1 MEKELELFLEV
12 VDGVIDYV
20 MERDVKD
27 AAIREI
33 QKKVQTEVYDKYP
46 NPVQYERKMWRRG
59 LLDSAE
65 APDGSM
71 EVHYDSKIKLL
82 TVEDVRKDWEP
93 THKPEGRNVAEVVET
108 GEGYDYKDI
117 GPRPFHAK
125 AEEAL
130 IRTKEVDKILTKAMK
145 ENLGAW
151 SL

>member
-1 MEKELELFLEV
+1 MEKDLAVFLEV
-12 VDGVIDYV
+12 VDAVIDFT

-33 QKKVQTEVYDKYP
+33 QRKVNSEVYAKYEP
-46 NPVQYERKMWRRG
+46 IQYERKMWRKG
-59 LLDSAE
+59 LLDSEE

-71 EVHYDSKIKLL
+71 EVHYDSKLKLL

-93 THKPEGRNVAEVVET
+93 THKPEGRNVAEVVES

-117 GPRPFHAK
+117 GPRPFHKK

-130 IRTKEVDKILTKAMK
+130 IKTKEVDKILTKAMK
-145 ENLGAW
+145 DNLGAW

>member
-1 MEKELELFLEV
+1 MEKDLEVFLEV
-12 VDGVIDYV
+12 VDALIDYT
-20 MERDVKD
+20 MERDVRD
-27 AAIREI
+27 AVTREI

-46 NPVQYERKMWRRG
+46 DPIRYERKMGRRG
-59 LLDSAE
+59 LQDDRE
-65 APDGSM
+65 VPDGSM
-71 EVHYDSKIKLL
+71 ETHYDSKIKLL

-93 THKPEGRNVAEVVET
+93 THKPEGRNVAEVVES

-117 GPRPFHAK
+117 GPRPFHKK

-145 ENLGAW
+145 DNLGAW